1 MASAIAVV
9 ELAGKAVTV
18 SFKLKSLW
26 EEVKDLPV
34 TLLEKAEELQD
45 LDDFLRD
52 AESHAAD
59 DPPPNSVWNRSIMQK
74 AIGRARAAM
83 DDFQRTLDMHIDSLV
98 DKRRRK
104 QKIAAA
110 KIVFQ
115 KGGLEAMERKLDR
128 ALRLFRM
135 AQNQYCV

>member
-1 MASAIAVV
+1 MAKALGTVASVIAVV
-9 ELAGKAVTV
+9 DLAGKAVTV

-26 EEVKDLPV
+26 DEVKDLPD

-52 AESHAAD
+52 AESNAANS
-59 DPPPNSVWNRSIMQK
+59 PLPNLN
-74 AIGRARAAM
+74 AISKARAAM
-83 DDFQRTLDMHIDSLV
+83 EDFQRTLDIHIHSLA

-104 QKIAAA
+104 KKLAAA

-115 KGGLEAMERKLDR
+115 KGSLEAMERKLDR
-128 ALRLFRM
+128 ALRLFKM